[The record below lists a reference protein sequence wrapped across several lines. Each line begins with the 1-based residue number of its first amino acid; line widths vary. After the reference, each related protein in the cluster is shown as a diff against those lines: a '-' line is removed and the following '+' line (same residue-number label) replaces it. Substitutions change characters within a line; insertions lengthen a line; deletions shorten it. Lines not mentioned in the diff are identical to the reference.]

1 MLERNPSPPSEST
14 PKRLTPDELKNFP
27 SLAEEDDSETDYADY
42 SIEIGKSEEVDPLLA
57 SDHLLL
63 DQPSISG
70 KGEVFGPD
78 ISTRQQRDEAQ
89 KIIKKMGL
97 KTKPTSIRR
106 DTGKTIPL
114 PPPRK
119 SGPDLFPLDPLDL
132 DGDDSGVGPDI
143 STPEDRA
150 QAQKILDEIGLPHVK
165 PTSIKRPTPKQN
177 KRAA

>member
-14 PKRLTPDELKNFP
+14 PKRLTPDQLKNFP

-42 SIEIGKSEEVDPLLA
+42 SVEVGKSEEADALLD

-63 DQPSISG
+63 DQPSVSG
-70 KGEVFGPD
+70 KGDVFGPD
-78 ISTRQQRDEAQ
+78 ISSRKQRNEAQ
-89 KIIKKMGL
+89 KIINKMGL

-106 DTGKTIPL
+106 DTGKTVPL

-132 DGDDSGVGPDI
+132 TGDDSEVGPDT

-150 QAQKILDEIGLPHVK
+150 QAQKILDEVGLSHVK
-165 PTSIKRPTPKQN
+165 PSTLRRPTPKQN